1 MKYKVEFWGATNAYE
16 LEDRDNNLYHAMVNF
31 DEKMSPKDC
40 DISTYPESKISK
52 QKERD
57 IIEAIIKYEKGNL
70 LIPLKYKIKF
80 LGAQR
85 TYELED
91 RNNDSYITN
100 IYFDKKMNIENYI
113 IDDTGA
119 GKKVSKQK
127 GKEIIETIIKYEK
140 EKQ

>member
-1 MKYKVEFWGATNAYE
+1 MKYKVEFWGAMNAYE
-16 LEDRDNNLYHAMVNF
+16 LEDRNNNLYHAIINF
-31 DEKMSPKDC
+31 DEKMNPRDC
-40 DISTYPESKISK
+40 DISTYPESEISK
-52 QKERD
+52 QKEKD
-57 IIEAIIKYEKGNL
+57 IIEAIIKYEKGNP

-91 RNNDSYITN
+91 RNNDLYMAN

-113 IDDTGA
+113 IDTEA

-127 GKEIIETIIKYEK
+127 EKETIETIIKYEK

>member
-16 LEDRDNNLYHAMVNF
+16 LEDRNNNLYHAIVNF
-31 DEKMSPKDC
+31 DEKMNPWDC

-52 QKERD
+52 QKEKD

-70 LIPLKYKIKF
+70 LVPLKYKIKF

-91 RNNDSYITN
+91 RNNDLYIAN

-113 IDDTGA
+113 INTEA

-127 GKEIIETIIKYEK
+127 GKEIIEAIIKY
-140 EKQ
+140 